1 MQTKLFRNGHSQA
14 VCIPAAMAYPNTNM
28 LLEIERIGDEIRIR
42 PVQSSLDDVLEVF
55 AQFSPDFMAEGR
67 GTYGQAERGR
77 AQ

>member
-1 MQTKLFRNGHSQA
+1 MQTKLFKNGHSQA
-14 VCIPAAMAYPNTNM
+14 VHIPAAMAYPSTDM

-42 PVQSSLDDVLEVF
+42 PVQNSLDGVLGVF

-67 GTYGQAERGR
+67 GTHGQAERER